1 LPSFPPERISEEL
14 MSTVAEQL
22 KTVRKRRSTRAV
34 AGSPASRVVQPLPA
48 PGENVMVGLG
58 DWAIYQSLDK
68 VLSRK
73 GHRVRYFNGVLEIMT
88 ISFRH
93 ESLSGNIGR
102 LLEAFCNSKEID
114 FQIWGST
121 TQIKDGSAGG
131 EPDESYTFGLEPKDK
146 PDLVIEV
153 ALSSGAI
160 DKLEFWAALGA
171 QEVWIWQNDR
181 LHGFA
186 RTDDDHF
193 QPVTSSHL
201 LPGLSLAMVQEFA
214 SIQPSSR
221 AVREFRERLQTTA
234 P

>member
-1 LPSFPPERISEEL
+1 
-14 MSTVAEQL
+14 MSTVAEQP
-22 KTVRKRRSTRAV
+22 KAVRKRRSTRAA
-34 AGSPASRVVQPLPA
+34 AGSPASRIVQPLPA
-48 PGENVMVGLG
+48 PGEKVMVGLG

-68 VLSRK
+68 ALSRK

-102 LLEAFCNSKEID
+102 LLEAFCQHIGTD

-121 TQIKDGSAGG
+121 TQTKEGSAGG

-153 ALSSGAI
+153 GLSSGGI

-171 QEVWIWQNDR
+171 KEVWIWQNER

-186 RTDDDHF
+186 RGSDDSF
-193 QPVTSSHL
+193 QPITGSQL
-201 LPGLSLAMVQEFA
+201 LPGLDLALVQEFA
-214 SIQPSSR
+214 IIQPSSR

>member
-1 LPSFPPERISEEL
+1 
-14 MSTVAEQL
+14 MSSVAEQS
-22 KTVRKRRSTRAV
+22 KAVRKRRSTRA
-34 AGSPASRVVQPLPA
+34 AASLPASRIVQPLPA

-68 VLSRK
+68 VLSGH
-73 GHRVRYFNGVLEIMT
+73 GHRVRYFKGVLEIMT

-102 LLEAFCNSKEID
+102 LLEAFCQHIGVD

-121 TQIKDGSAGG
+121 TQSKEGSAGG

-153 ALSSGAI
+153 ALSSGGI

-171 QEVWIWQNDR
+171 KEVWIWQNDR

-186 RTDDDHF
+186 RTADDHF
-193 QPVTSSHL
+193 EPVTVSVL
-201 LPGLSLAMVQEFA
+201 LPGLSLALVQEFA

-221 AVREFRERLQTTA
+221 AVRGFREKLQTAA